1 MKKINFARHV
11 LPHIVAIAAFLL
23 VTVVFFS
30 PFFFDNKVLSQYD
43 IQQWEGSSK
52 TLRDYREATGQEGL
66 WADNMFSGMPAYLVN
81 VHWSNYPITVLK
93 KALSLGLAHPY
104 ANIFIA
110 FISYYIMLLAF
121 RVRPYLAIGAAIA
134 FGLSSYMIV
143 GLAAGHNGRIG
154 AIAFMPLVIA
164 GIHLA
169 YSGRRLLGF
178 GVSTAAI
185 ALELKENHLQVT
197 FYLMLI
203 VLLYG
208 VVQLIFALREK
219 RIAGFLTATALLIL
233 AAIIASGTFIG
244 QLWGVTEQSTYS
256 IRGKSDLAAPSAQ
269 GASGLTR
276 EYAFDASNGI
286 WEPFMML
293 MPNFYGGS
301 AANYLVSD
309 RKSEVYQALA
319 RSGDEQA
326 ANQLANFTSGY
337 WGPQS
342 YTVPYYAGA
351 TIIFL
356 FAVGLAFADRK
367 YIWWLVPTAILGIM
381 LSWGSSFGA
390 FNYFLFD
397 HVPGFNKF
405 RSVTFALTITLFTL
419 PLLGVLGV
427 EKLLET
433 GLDKAAKKKLLI
445 AFGATGGLCLLLL
458 LFAGAFSFTRAG
470 EEQLPSWFTGAL
482 IDDRK
487 SLFRSDA
494 FRSLAFIA
502 ALFIMLYFAVWKKVP
517 AAFYAFVAI
526 MIVFDVSLVDR
537 RYFTKDNYV
546 RKRETTAP
554 EMTPAD
560 QAIRRDTSYYRVYN
574 IQPGAFTSEARTALY
589 HYSVGGYHGAKLR
602 RYQDLYDSCLSQ
614 QTVALI
620 QGIRA
625 GDLNFRPYGVINML
639 NIKYMVYGQQANQII
654 PNDQTNGPAW
664 FVREVKKTGSP
675 AEELVALRDVDTKV
689 TAVVNTAA
697 VTVPEFG
704 YDSAATISIV
714 THTPPYLKYQ
724 SHSTQNGLAV
734 FSEIYYPKG
743 WHAFI
748 DGKEAAILQ
757 VNYVL
762 RALAVPAGD
771 HTIEFRYEPNP
782 YVVGNKVMMAST
794 WLTVLILLGSLGW
807 SLRREEKDE

>member
-11 LPHIVAIAAFLL
+11 LPHLVAIAAFLL

-66 WADNMFSGMPAYLVN
+66 WADNMFSGMPAYLIN
-81 VHWSNYPITVLK
+81 LHWSNYGIGLLK
-93 KALSLGLAHPY
+93 RVLSLGLAHPY

-169 YSGRRLLGF
+169 YSGRRLLGL
-178 GVSTAAI
+178 GITTAAV
-185 ALELKENHLQVT
+185 ALQLKENHLQVT
-197 FYLMLI
+197 FYLLLI
-203 VLLYG
+203 VLIYG
-208 VVQLIFALREK
+208 LVQFIYALREK
-219 RIAGFLTATALLIL
+219 KVAGFFATTAMLLP
-233 AAIIASGTFIG
+233 AAIIGACTFIG
-244 QLWGVTEQSTYS
+244 QLWGVTEYGAYT
-256 IRGKSDLAAPSAQ
+256 IRGKSDLAAPSQAVN
-269 GASGLTR
+269 GLPR
-276 EYAFDASNGI
+276 SYAFDANNGV

-301 AANYLVSD
+301 AANYLVRD
-309 RKSEVYQALA
+309 QKSEVYQALT
-319 RSGDEQA
+319 RSGDEQT
-326 ANQLANFTSGY
+326 ANQLAQFTSAY

-367 YIWWLVPTAILGIM
+367 YIWWLVPAAALGIM
-381 LSWGSSFGA
+381 LSWGANFSA

-405 RSVTFALTITLFTL
+405 RSVTFALIITLFTL

-427 EKLLET
+427 EKLMDT

-445 AFGATGGLCLLLL
+445 VFGATGGLCLLFL
-458 LFAGAFSFTRAG
+458 LFAGAFDFTREG
-470 EEQLPSWFTGAL
+470 EEQLPSWFIGAL

-487 SLFRSDA
+487 SLFRGDA

-517 AAFYAFVAI
+517 AGFYAFVAI

-537 RYFTKDNYV
+537 RYLTKDNYV

-560 QAIRRDTSYYRVYN
+560 QAIRQDTSYYRVYN
-574 IQPGAFTSEARTALY
+574 IQPGAFTSEARTAHY

-639 NIKYMVYGQQANQII
+639 NIKYMMYGQQANQVI
-654 PNDQTNGPAW
+654 PNGSANGPAW
-664 FVREVKKTGSP
+664 FVREVKKTSSP
-675 AEELVALRDVDTKV
+675 AEELATLCDTDTKV

-714 THTPPYLKYQ
+714 THKPPYLKYQ
-724 SHSTQNGLAV
+724 SHAAQNGLAV
-734 FSEIYYPKG
+734 FSEIYYAKG
-743 WHAFI
+743 WRAFI
-748 DGKEAAILQ
+748 DGKEAPILP

-771 HTIEFRYEPNP
+771 HTIEFRYEPAP

-807 SLRREEKDE
+807 SLRREDV

>member
-43 IQQWEGSSK
+43 IQQWEGSAK
-52 TLRDYREATGQEGL
+52 TLRDYRDATGQEGL
-66 WADNMFSGMPAYLVN
+66 WADNMFSGMPAYLIN
-81 VHWSNYPITVLK
+81 LHWSNQAIGMLKRVL
-93 KALSLGLAHPY
+93 ALGLAHPY

-169 YSGRRLLGF
+169 YSGKRLLGL
-178 GVSTAAI
+178 GLTTAAV
-185 ALELKENHLQVT
+185 ALQLKENHLQVT
-197 FYLMLI
+197 FYLVLVILI
-203 VLLYG
+203 YG
-208 VVQLIFALREK
+208 LVQFIFALREK
-219 RIAGFLTATALLIL
+219 KIADFLATSALLVL
-233 AAIIASGTFIG
+233 AAIIGACTFIG
-244 QLWGVTEQSTYS
+244 QLWGVTEYGAYTM
-256 IRGKSDLAAPSAQ
+256 RGKSELAAPSQATD
-269 GASGLTR
+269 GLPR
-276 EYAFDASNGI
+276 GYAFDASNGI

-301 AANYLVSD
+301 AANYLVRD
-309 RKSEVYQALA
+309 QKSEVYQALT
-319 RSGDEQA
+319 RSGDEQT
-326 ANQLANFTSGY
+326 ANQLAQFTSAY

-356 FAVGLAFADRK
+356 FVVGLVFADRK
-367 YIWWLVPTAILGIM
+367 YIWWLVPAALLGIM
-381 LSWGSSFGA
+381 LSWGSNFAS

-405 RSVTFALTITLFTL
+405 RSVTFALIITLFTL

-427 EKLLET
+427 EKLMET

-445 AFGATGGLCLLLL
+445 ALGATGGLCLLLL
-458 LFAGAFSFTRAG
+458 LFAGAFSFTREG

-482 IDDRK
+482 MDDRK

-494 FRSLAFIA
+494 FRSLAFIIA
-502 ALFIMLYFAVWKKVP
+502 IFTMLYFAVWKKVP
-517 AAFYAFVAI
+517 AAFYAFIAI

-546 RKRETTAP
+546 RKRETSAP
-554 EMTPAD
+554 EITPAD
-560 QAIRRDTSYYRVYN
+560 QAILRDTSYYRVYN
-574 IQPGAFTSEARTALY
+574 IQPGAFTSEARTAYY

-602 RYQDLYDSCLSQ
+602 RYQDLYDSCLSN

-639 NIKYMVYGQQANQII
+639 NIKYMMYGQQANQII
-654 PNDQTNGPAW
+654 PNEQANGPAW
-664 FVREVKKTGSP
+664 FVRDVKKTSSP
-675 AEELVALRDVDTKV
+675 AEELAALCETDTKV

-714 THTPPYLKYQ
+714 THKPPYLKYQ
-724 SHSTQNGLAV
+724 SHSAQNGLAV

-748 DGKEAAILQ
+748 DGKETAILQ
-757 VNYVL
+757 VDFVL

-771 HTIEFRYEPNP
+771 HTIEFRYEPAP
-782 YVVGNKVMMAST
+782 YATGNKVMLASS
-794 WLTVLILLGSLGW
+794 WLTILILLGSLGW
-807 SLRREEKDE
+807 SLRDPRRPDA